1 MGKEILTPIVE
12 GFNVEEKFLYNDSY
26 LFIKGYACGR
36 NLRNTLK
43 ALPLARTIH
52 NGQYRKGETIVNN
65 VPYRLPYVLHVLK
78 VTSTLISVSLP
89 LSDEQL
95 DILLTCS
102 LLHDVLEDGKS
113 FFKHEGRELVTD
125 YGFPERVYSVIQ
137 LLSKHQGATELE
149 LNHYFNAIK
158 KDKYALLVKMADRS
172 HNVEDLYV
180 MSTEKL
186 HKYVRE
192 TRNYIYPLSTYA
204 KAHYPELSNGVTIL
218 KSKIVSLTELTE
230 TLVNKYDAKL
240 REKDKEIEELKLR
253 LEGLKKE

>member
-12 GFNVEEKFLYNDSY
+12 SFNTEEKFLYNDSY

-52 NGQYRKGETIVNN
+52 NGQYRKGETMIND

-78 VTSTLISVSLP
+78 VTATLISASLP
-89 LSDEQL
+89 LSDAEL
-95 DILLTCS
+95 DILLSCA
-102 LLHDVLEDGKS
+102 LLHDSLEDGKG

-125 YGFPERVYSVIQ
+125 YGFPERVYSVVK
-137 LLSKHQGATELE
+137 LLSKHQCATELE

-180 MSTEKL
+180 MPTDKL
-186 HKYVRE
+186 HKYVKE
-192 TRNYIYPLSTYA
+192 TRDYIYPLSTYA

-230 TLVNKYDAKL
+230 TLVNKYDVEL
-240 REKDKEIEELKLR
+240 RLKDKEIAELKKQL
-253 LEGLKKE
+253 GQ